1 MYFHPYYLCVN
12 SILLNYCTILCRVS
26 GNHMMISQ
34 VILDLKMDQKAKVDL
49 LRENI
54 FTIDLIFKRSH

>member
-1 MYFHPYYLCVN
+1 
-12 SILLNYCTILCRVS
+12 
-26 GNHMMISQ
+26 MMISQ